1 MDTKNIIHN
10 IKQLTTGIADIKTN
24 ISDVNSFLSMLT
36 IALEKKK
43 KKLVKEDRDIC
54 RLLSYI
60 T

>member
-1 MDTKNIIHN
+1 
-10 IKQLTTGIADIKTN
+10 
-24 ISDVNSFLSMLT
+24 MLT

-60 T
+60 TWNIFIKKT